1 MIACPVCGFRN
12 TDRNVRCLKCQA
24 LLRDDDDELRNAWR
38 EARGRTE
45 SAPRIWLEGLWGR
58 MTLHNPLRSLWE
70 VPQGLRYRHPW
81 LAGGLALL
89 PGLGQVYNHQFGK
102 ALLLAALGWGM
113 AAVALLTLREP
124 WSNLFLL
131 ALLLTLIAVW
141 SDAVTT
147 AIRANGGYWS
157 FRNSVAMWFGGL
169 FLAGVIATALQFL
182 LPSLL
187 GAVLIVMLGVV
198 GASHESSP
206 AGLRRVRGLLVAGGA
221 ILLVLALLAWRSDTQ
236 RVYTLVRVTKPVS
249 QPVIARGDL
258 VFVNNIAYWFRGPR
272 LGEIIHFDPESFT
285 IQRGEDLVVVNPQ
298 DYFQR
303 VAGVEGDVI
312 EVRDGRLWRN
322 GAPMPDHLLPMGAD
336 QLPALRYEVPKGR
349 VFAPVLHIPED
360 RVASMLGAGRTP
372 TLASGVLGGYVES
385 TMVPRKSVFGR
396 AVGVV
401 NPPAHR
407 KGLAP

>member
-58 MTLHNPLRSLWE
+58 MALYNPLRALWE

-81 LAGGLALL
+81 MAGGLALL
-89 PGLGQVYNHQFGK
+89 PGLGQLYNRQVGK
-102 ALLLAALGWGM
+102 ALLLAGLWWGM
-113 AAVALLTLREP
+113 AVVAVLTLREP
-124 WSNLFLL
+124 WSNWFLL
-131 ALLLTLIAVW
+131 ALLLSLIAVW

-147 AIRANGGYWS
+147 AIRANGGFWNL
-157 FRNSVAMWFGGL
+157 RNSVALWFGGL

-182 LPSLL
+182 LPALV
-187 GAVLIVMLGVV
+187 GAVLLLLLGVV
-198 GASHESSP
+198 GAAHESSP
-206 AGLRRVRGLLVAGGA
+206 AGLRRVRGLLVGGG
-221 ILLVLALLAWRSDTQ
+221 ILLAVLAVLAWRSDTQ
-236 RVYTLVRVTKPVS
+236 RIYTLVRVTKPVS

-258 VFVNNIAYWFRGPR
+258 VFVNNVAYWFRAPR

-285 IQRGEDLVVVNPQ
+285 IQTGENLTVVNPQ

-312 EVRDGRLWRN
+312 EVRDGRIWRN
-322 GAPMPDHLLPMGAD
+322 GAPMPDHLLPMGAEE
-336 QLPALRYEVPKGR
+336 LPTLRYEVPAGR
-349 VFAPVLHIPED
+349 VFAPVLRIPED
-360 RVASMLGAGRTP
+360 RVASLLGAGP
-372 TLASGVLGGYVES
+372 VPSLESGVLQGYVES
-385 TMVPRKSVFGR
+385 TMVPRDAVFGR
-396 AVGVV
+396 AVAVV
-401 NPPAHR
+401 NPPGHR
-407 KGLAP
+407 TGLSP